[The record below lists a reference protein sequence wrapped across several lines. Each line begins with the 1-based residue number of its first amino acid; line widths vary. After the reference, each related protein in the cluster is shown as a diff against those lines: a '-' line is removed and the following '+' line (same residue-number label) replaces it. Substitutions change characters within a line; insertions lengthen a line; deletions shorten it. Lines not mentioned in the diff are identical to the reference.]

1 LQNCPKKKEMTMVEM
16 QYVQSS
22 NVECV
27 GYDPEFMELHV
38 RFINSAIT
46 YVYIN
51 VPQLVFDEMMS
62 APSKG
67 SYLNRCV
74 KNVYHFVTR

>member
-1 LQNCPKKKEMTMVEM
+1 MVEM

-27 GYDPEFMELHV
+27 GYDPDVMELHV
-38 RFINSAIT
+38 RFLGGPTI
-46 YVYIN
+46 YVYLN
-51 VPQLVFDEMMS
+51 VPQQVFDEMMA

-67 SYLNRCV
+67 SYLHQCV
-74 KNVYHFVTR
+74 KDIYPFEMR